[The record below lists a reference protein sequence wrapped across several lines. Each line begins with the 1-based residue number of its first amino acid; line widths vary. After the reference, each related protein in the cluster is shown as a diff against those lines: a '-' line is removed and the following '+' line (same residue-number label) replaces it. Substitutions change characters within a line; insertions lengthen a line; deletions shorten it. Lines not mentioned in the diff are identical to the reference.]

1 MKLYDYSGASNPRRV
16 RIFIA
21 EKNIDIENIQVDLA
35 AKQQF
40 SEEYRK
46 INPYCVVPTLLLDDG
61 TALGEV
67 PVICRYL
74 EEIYPDPP
82 LIGRTAEERA
92 IVGMWERRI
101 ELDGYFS
108 VVDATRNSNSNLK
121 GHALTGVDSYQQI
134 PELAER
140 GKKRTIRFFED
151 FDSRL
156 QKQAYAAGAFFSMAD
171 ITAVVALDLAKKRL
185 DMEPDSKLKAL
196 HRWYSEVSSRPSM
209 KA

>member
-1 MKLYDYSGASNPRRV
+1 MKLYDYSGASSPRRV

-21 EKNIDIENIQVDLA
+21 EKKIDIETIQVDLPSG
-35 AKQQF
+35 QQF

-61 TALGEV
+61 TVLGEV

-92 IVGMWERRI
+92 IVGMWERRM
-101 ELDGYFS
+101 ELEGYFS

-121 GHALTGVDSYQQI
+121 GHALTGKDSYQQI

-140 GKKRTIRFFED
+140 GKKRTVRFFED
-151 FDSRL
+151 LDKHL
-156 QKQAYAAGAFFSMAD
+156 QKQAYVAGKAFSMAD
-171 ITAVVALDLAKKRL
+171 ITAVVAIDLAKKRI
-185 DMEPDSKLKAL
+185 DIEPEAQLNAL
-196 HRWYSEVSSRPSM
+196 HRWYKEVSSRPSM

>member
-16 RIFIA
+16 RIFVA

-35 AKQQF
+35 KKQQF

-67 PVICRYL
+67 PIICRYL

-108 VVDATRNSNSNLK
+108 VVDATRNSNSNLQ

-140 GKKRTIRFFED
+140 GKKRTVRFFED